1 MATPPHLLTI
11 PRELRDNIYEYLHR
25 EAAFYWVVGGSKLH
39 CARVEIE
46 RAPILNALIVC
57 HRLREE
63 YLESGLYR
71 NLSMFIRTY
80 RCGRRDEDD
89 DVGDDTLSYTA
100 HAACIDTDSLRHCVH
115 NCLIYTSQIVSLLC
129 HVKHIKLHIEGH
141 LDDADINTATNG
153 TVLDLA
159 HGLEGRVPSVL
170 SIKIGVQF
178 TDDCHWITCLPS
190 ERTLHE
196 DVATR
201 SLALMAANP
210 QLLGLPLNQTC
221 AGFRTHPFNIFTP
234 PESSH
239 DYLESLEL
247 MKFYVLFYTKN
258 PDCTRRL
265 VWSPAQFSK
274 AFPFYRNPW
283 LDNHRDWATSA
294 WVHERYG
301 RLMNDVVGWLEKS
314 GEALHDMKE
323 NTTK

>member
-1 MATPPHLLTI
+1 
-11 PRELRDNIYEYLHR
+11 
-25 EAAFYWVVGGSKLH
+25 
-39 CARVEIE
+39 
-46 RAPILNALIVC
+46 
-57 HRLREE
+57 
-63 YLESGLYR
+63 
-71 NLSMFIRTY
+71 
-80 RCGRRDEDD
+80 
-89 DVGDDTLSYTA
+89 
-100 HAACIDTDSLRHCVH
+100 
-115 NCLIYTSQIVSLLC
+115 VSLLC